1 MVPIDVFP
9 AERVA
14 ADMLRGAERG
24 LYHLPSPDLV
34 LNWMVSS
41 RAGVSPRA
49 YPFLECCMLPLAG
62 LIEAA
67 ASTYFDW
74 WGRKSARRHWR
85 EEAVRRG

>member
-14 ADMLRGAERG
+14 EDMLRGAESG
-24 LYHLPSPDLV
+24 VYHLPSPDTV

-49 YPFLECCMLPLAG
+49 YPFIECCLLPLAG

-67 ASTYFDW
+67 ASVYFDY
-74 WGRKSARRHWR
+74 WGRRYARRHAR
-85 EEAVRRG
+85 EQAAK